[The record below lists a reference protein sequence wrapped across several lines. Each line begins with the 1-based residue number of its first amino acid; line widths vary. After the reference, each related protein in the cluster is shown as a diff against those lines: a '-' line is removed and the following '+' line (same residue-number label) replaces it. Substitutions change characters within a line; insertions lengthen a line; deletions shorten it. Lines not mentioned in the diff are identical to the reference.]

1 MDVLLK
7 ARLLKHSLSLHT
19 MITMENQIKMEQVRG
34 KQVAIVAADG
44 VDESSLFK
52 MKSALEEK
60 GLQTKIISTQQGAIN
75 SSKGKQIKVDQ
86 NFVTTFPVDF
96 DAVYVPG
103 GEDSIF
109 ALQMEPGVIR
119 FINDAYKSSKP
130 IAVDGEGEELL
141 YITAAGS
148 ELNNGKAEGIFVNRT
163 SRDFVKAISQQDVW
177 QGDKHRISA

>member
-1 MDVLLK
+1 
-7 ARLLKHSLSLHT
+7 
-19 MITMENQIKMEQVRG
+19 MENQLKAEHNRE

-60 GLQTKIISTQQGAIN
+60 GLQTRIVSTQKGAIC
-75 SSKGKQIKVDQ
+75 SSKGKQIEVDQ
-86 NFVTTFPVDF
+86 IFLTAFPIDF

-109 ALQMEPGVIR
+109 ALQTEPGVIR
-119 FINDAYKSSKP
+119 FLNDAYNNSKP

-141 YITAAGS
+141 YITAAGT
-148 ELNNGKAEGIFVNRT
+148 ELNKGTVEGIFINRA
-163 SRDFVKAISQQDVW
+163 SKEFVKAIGQQHFLSMEK
-177 QGDKHRISA
+177 QSRISA

>member
-1 MDVLLK
+1 
-7 ARLLKHSLSLHT
+7 
-19 MITMENQIKMEQVRG
+19 MENQLKTEQVKGR
-34 KQVAIVAADG
+34 QVAIVAADG

-60 GLQTKIISTQQGAIN
+60 GLHTTIISTQTDAIN
-75 SSKGKQIKVDQ
+75 SSKGKKIKVDQ
-86 NFVTTFPVDF
+86 NFVTDFPIDF

-119 FINDAYKSSKP
+119 FINDAYKNSKP

-141 YITAAGS
+141 YVTVAGS
-148 ELNNGKAEGIFVNRT
+148 ELNKGTAEGIFINRT
-163 SRDFVKAISQQDVW
+163 SRDFVKAISQGDAW
-177 QGDKHRISA
+177 QVNKHRISA

>member
-1 MDVLLK
+1 
-7 ARLLKHSLSLHT
+7 
-19 MITMENQIKMEQVRG
+19 MENQLRAENRD

-60 GLQTKIISTQQGAIN
+60 GLQTKIVSTQEGAIC
-75 SSKGKQIKVDQ
+75 SSKGKQIEVDQ
-86 NFVTTFPVDF
+86 IFLNAFPIDF

-109 ALQMEPGVIR
+109 ALQTEPGVIR
-119 FINDAYKSSKP
+119 FLNDAYKSSKP

-141 YITAAGS
+141 YITAAGM
-148 ELNNGKAEGIFVNRT
+148 ELNKGTVQGIFINRA
-163 SRDFVKAISQQDVW
+163 SKEFVKAIGQQHFLSMEK
-177 QGDKHRISA
+177 QSRISA

>member
-1 MDVLLK
+1 
-7 ARLLKHSLSLHT
+7 
-19 MITMENQIKMEQVRG
+19 MENQLKVDSNRE

-60 GLQTKIISTQQGAIN
+60 GLQTKIVSTQQGAIC
-75 SSKGKQIKVDQ
+75 SSKGKQIEVDQ
-86 NFVTTFPVDF
+86 IFLNTFPIDF

-109 ALQMEPGVIR
+109 ALQTEPGVIR
-119 FINDAYKSSKP
+119 FLNDAYKNSKP

-141 YITAAGS
+141 YITAAGT
-148 ELNNGKAEGIFVNRT
+148 ELNKGTVEGIFINRA
-163 SRDFVKAISQQDVW
+163 SKEFVKAIGQQHFLSI
-177 QGDKHRISA
+177 DKQSRISA

>member
-1 MDVLLK
+1 MEKQSK
-7 ARLLKHSLSLHT
+7 ADQNR
-19 MITMENQIKMEQVRG
+19 E

-60 GLQTKIISTQQGAIN
+60 GLHTKIVSTQEGAIC
-75 SSKGKQIKVDQ
+75 SSKGKQIEVDQ
-86 NFVTTFPVDF
+86 VFLTAFPIDF

-109 ALQMEPGVIR
+109 ALQTEPGVIR
-119 FINDAYKSSKP
+119 FLNDAYKNSKP

-141 YITAAGS
+141 YITAAGT
-148 ELNNGKAEGIFVNRT
+148 ELNKGTVEGIFINRA
-163 SRDFVKAISQQDVW
+163 SKEFVKAIGQPHFLSMEKQS
-177 QGDKHRISA
+177 RISA

>member
-1 MDVLLK
+1 MN
-7 ARLLKHSLSLHT
+7 HT
-19 MITMENQIKMEQVRG
+19 LITEQVRG
-34 KQVAIVAADG
+34 MQVAIVVADG

-60 GLQTKIISTQQGAIN
+60 GLHTTIISTQLDVIN
-75 SSKGKQIKVDQ
+75 TSKGKKIKVDQ
-86 NFVTTFPVDF
+86 NFVSAFPIDF

-119 FINDAYKSSKP
+119 FINDAYKNSKP

-141 YITAAGS
+141 YITEVGS
-148 ELNNGKAEGIFVNRT
+148 ELNNGSTSSGVFINRA
-163 SRDFVKAISQQDVW
+163 SKEFVKAIAQHELW
-177 QGDKHRISA
+177 QADKHRISA

>member
-1 MDVLLK
+1 
-7 ARLLKHSLSLHT
+7 
-19 MITMENQIKMEQVRG
+19 MENQLRAENRD

-60 GLQTKIISTQQGAIN
+60 GLQTKIVSTQEGAIC
-75 SSKGKQIKVDQ
+75 SSKGKQIEVDQ
-86 NFVTTFPVDF
+86 IFLNAFPIDF

-109 ALQMEPGVIR
+109 ALQTEPGVIR
-119 FINDAYKSSKP
+119 FLNDAYKSSKP

-141 YITAAGS
+141 YITAAGM
-148 ELNNGKAEGIFVNRT
+148 ELNKGTVEGIFINRA
-163 SRDFVKAISQQDVW
+163 SKEFVKAIGQQHFLSMEK
-177 QGDKHRISA
+177 QSRISA